1 MNFRKHIKVGI
12 KSGIVLLLICAST
25 IIVQAGSFS
34 VSVSG
39 GSVDPGGKFTVSV
52 NVTGSGVFYF
62 SGNNAT
68 VSASSMYCDT
78 SCSVTAVAGSSGTA
92 SVSVTTGTPGQSDE
106 VTDFSDDSA
115 ITGTKTVSVSIKT
128 QTNTSESPSSN
139 SGSNGGSVSSG
150 GNSQQVTQNSEPAK
164 SSDATLASLSVSEGT
179 MSPSFKS
186 GTSKYEL
193 SLPSDTTK
201 IKIEAKANDS
211 KAKVSG
217 TGEVE
222 LKQGNNKISIT
233 VTAED
238 GTTKTYT
245 INAYV
250 EETPEVYLAYNDTK
264 LGVVKN
270 TDNVSKPG
278 DAFEEVKLEIDG
290 KEVTGWQNNIMNVT
304 VLYMINEENG
314 EKNFYLYDAENN
326 ILTSVFKPIVLLGNN
341 LYIIDV
347 DKELQ
352 TREGMTF
359 TTVTVDEKELQGWK
373 FNEAGFDNY
382 CLIYVMNEQGE
393 KQYYQYEATQNT
405 LQLYSNAAPISTES
419 YQKTLK
425 TEQIAII
432 LAGVL
437 GVTTIVSLIGC
448 VLIRRKSNLRLRQIM
463 RKDDCSE

>member
-1 MNFRKHIKVGI
+1 MQVLRKISVGL
-12 KSGIVLLLICAST
+12 IVSFLVLSINCISILA
-25 IIVQAGSFS
+25 AHFS
-34 VSVSG
+34 VSVTNNGNGSCTVTVSGNVVGGLQIEVAGQSKNVGIKTLG
-39 GSVDPGGKFTVSV
+39 GS
-52 NVTGSGVFYF
+52 
-62 SGNNAT
+62 A
-68 VSASSMYCDT
+68 SASFQTGAGTYT
-78 SCSVTAVAGSSGTA
+78 VTVTAISL
-92 SVSVTTGTPGQSDE
+92 SDADYNIYE
-106 VTDFSDDSA
+106 GETV
-115 ITGTKTVSVSIKT
+115 TKTVTVTEPS
-128 QTNTSESPSSN
+128 QSEGSNGGSN
-139 SGSNGGSVSSG
+139 SGSGSGSVSSG
-150 GNSQQVTQNSEPAK
+150 GNTQQGTQNSEPSK

-250 EETPEVYLAYNDTK
+250 EETPEVFLTYNDTQ

-278 DAFEEVKLEIDG
+278 DAFEEVKLKIDG

-304 VLYMINEENG
+304 VLYLINEESG
-314 EKNFYLYDAENN
+314 EKNFYLYDAEKNV
-326 ILTSVFKPIVLLGNN
+326 LTSVFKPITLLGNN

-347 DKELQ
+347 DQELQ
-352 TREGMTF
+352 TRQGMTF

-373 FNEAGFDNY
+373 FNEAGFDKY

-405 LQLYSNAAPISTES
+405 LQLYSNAAPVSTET
-419 YQKTLK
+419 YLHDRQI
-425 TEQIAII
+425 EQIAII
-432 LAGVL
+432 AAGVFA
-437 GVTTIVSLIGC
+437 VTTIVALIGC
-448 VLIRRKSNLRLRQIM
+448 VMIRRRSNLRIRQLH
-463 RKDDCSE
+463 KKENE